1 MEMELEYT
9 VEQVKRRYQIIGNA
23 IGLNRAIE
31 MAIRVAPTD
40 ATVLIYGENGVGK
53 DVFGRL
59 IHDLS
64 HRRHQPFMAINCG
77 AIPEGTLD
85 SELFGHEKGAFTS
98 AYESR
103 KGYFEEV
110 NGGTL
115 FLDEIGEMPLS
126 TQARLLR
133 VLETGEYLRV
143 GSSKVRKT
151 DVRIVAATNKNLLAL
166 IRENKFR
173 EDLYFRLNTV
183 FIQIPPLRE
192 RGKDVLS
199 LFEHFAL
206 EFAEKYHRTQPLQLT
221 PDAEQLL
228 LHYHWPGNVREL
240 KNLVEKLSILL
251 PSSIVDSARL
261 LEYYPFLNTEKQ
273 IAHLP
278 IPLSSSIVWETD
290 NPSSPAPS
298 YLEQLQKGLS
308 FLSREMKE
316 IKTLLYALW
325 QLQNVNGNPLPSSS
339 PPLKT
344 GHPNVQPQKQEEEP
358 LLLTY
363 HEKRLIQKALK
374 RYHGNRKKAAKAL
387 GISERTLYR
396 KIKEYDITLDE

>member
-1 MEMELEYT
+1 MDLEHS
-9 VEQVKRRYQIIGNA
+9 VEQVKRRYRIVGNA
-23 IGLNRAIE
+23 VGLNRAIE

-53 DVFGRL
+53 DVFGRM

-64 HRRHQPFMAINCG
+64 HRRHNAFMAINCG

-85 SELFGHEKGAFTS
+85 SELFGHERGAFTS

-103 KGYFEEV
+103 RGYFEEV
-110 NGGTL
+110 DGGTL

-151 DVRIVAATNKNLLAL
+151 DVRIVAATNRNLLTL

-173 EDLYFRLNTV
+173 EDLFFRLNTV
-183 FIQIPPLRE
+183 AIHVPPLRE
-192 RGKDVLS
+192 RGRDILA

-206 EFAEKYHRTQPLQLT
+206 EFAEKYHRTQPIQLT
-221 PDAEQLL
+221 PDAEQMVLQ
-228 LHYHWPGNVREL
+228 YHWPGNVREL
-240 KNLVEKLSILL
+240 KNVVEKLSILL
-251 PSSIVDSARL
+251 SDSIVDSVKL
-261 LEYYPFLNTEKQ
+261 QEYYPFLQQERQ
-273 IAHLP
+273 LAP
-278 IPLSSSIVWETD
+278 VPVLSHAVWEENVAD
-290 NPSSPAPS
+290 PSSYSQPS
-298 YLEQLQKGLS
+298 YLEQMRQGLS
-308 FLSREMKE
+308 FLTKE
-316 IKTLLYALW
+316 IRDVKTFLYALW
-325 QLQNVNGNPLPSSS
+325 QLQKSEGNAAPVSPSYYSIPHS
-339 PPLKT
+339 T
-344 GHPNVQPQKQEEEP
+344 QETEKEEP

-363 HEKRLIQKALK
+363 HEKRLIEKALK
-374 RYHGNRKKAAKAL
+374 RYHGNRKKAAQAL

-396 KIKEYDITLDE
+396 KIKEYDIVLD